1 MPFDRLPWEEKI
13 GFLWAAPVELR
24 QVLFFILLSK
34 RAKQTGST
42 RTNIFAPCYIKYVFA
57 KQKKT
62 SKSCYRKIYASIR
75 GMYFVK
81 GFPRIL
87 RKGGFPRRAKLIKEK
102 SRGRSPGDFYFFD

>member
-81 GFPRIL
+81 RLPRNFTQWGFP
-87 RKGGFPRRAKLIKEK
+87 KQAKFI
-102 SRGRSPGDFYFFD
+102 